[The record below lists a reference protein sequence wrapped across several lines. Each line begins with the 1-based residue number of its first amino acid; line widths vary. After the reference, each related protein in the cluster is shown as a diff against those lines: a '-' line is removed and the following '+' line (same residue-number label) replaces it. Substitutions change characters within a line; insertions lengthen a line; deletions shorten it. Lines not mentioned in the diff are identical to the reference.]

1 MEMTESLFDNIINT
15 AQDCVFWKDKDRRFV
30 GVNQAFLDFYGFESA
45 DILIGK
51 TDEDMGWHNDPE
63 PFKQDELRVLAGH
76 STYKVA
82 GKCVIRGEDRDIIAT
97 KRPIYENGEIVGLV
111 GSFMD
116 VTDVTKRQ
124 KMHDRNQVMYITA
137 GLRKYPY
144 FDKLLD
150 ELPIEELLDPLT
162 GIVSRKYAIGF
173 AHSLIAS
180 GTPFTFAIV
189 DLDNFKYIN
198 DTYGHRAGDVVLT
211 DVSAKLAGH
220 MGADGIAGRF
230 GGDELLLID
239 TKHFSRADKESV
251 FAAMY
256 GDAGVLRSHVVVDD
270 HRLFVTGT
278 TGCATFPDDAADYDD
293 LFSKIDKTL
302 YYGKRKGRNCF
313 VIYDDD
319 THRDLDMKKLVK
331 QGVYTNMNSLMV
343 QLGLETG
350 FENRLRAAMSLVQ
363 EQFHIADM
371 YYAGHSGLMYSV
383 IDSNISE
390 DVSDIDMAI
399 DDEILKVSDLEEI
412 RDTSPKLYAA
422 LKKQNI
428 GSALIIR
435 IGLNMETDGYLI
447 CTDQRN
453 NRLWQ
458 EDECGI
464 LYFIAK
470 SLAAHIRLNKDS
482 MPE

>member
-1 MEMTESLFDNIINT
+1 MEMTGALFDNIINT

-45 DILIGK
+45 DVLIGK

-76 STYKVA
+76 ATYKVA
-82 GKCVIRGEDRDIIAT
+82 GKCMIRGEDRDIIAT

-124 KMHDRNQVMYITA
+124 KMHDKNQVMYTTA
-137 GLRKYPY
+137 ELRKFQY

-150 ELPIEELLDPLT
+150 ELPIEELLDTLT

-173 AHSLIAS
+173 AHSMIAA

-198 DTYGHRAGDVVLT
+198 DSFGHHTGDMVLEE
-211 DVSAKLAGH
+211 VSRKLAEYIGE
-220 MGADGIAGRF
+220 DGIAGRF
-230 GGDELLLID
+230 GGDELLIIN
-239 TKHFSRADKESV
+239 KKVIEPADKQDFFERL
-251 FAAMY
+251 Y
-256 GDAGVLRSHVVVDD
+256 GDADVLRSHITVED
-270 HRLFVTGT
+270 HDLFMTGT
-278 TGCATFPDDAADYDD
+278 VGCATFPADSDSYED
-293 LFSKIDKTL
+293 LFSKIDRTL
-302 YYGKRKGRNCF
+302 YHGKNQGRNCF
-313 VIYDDD
+313 VIYDEAA
-319 THRDLDMKKLVK
+319 HRDLDMKKLVK

-343 QLGLETG
+343 QLGQVNG
-350 FENRLRAAMSLVQ
+350 FENRLRAAMSLIQ
-363 EQFHIADM
+363 DQFHIADM
-371 YYAGHSGLMYSV
+371 YYVGHSGHMHSV
-383 IDSNISE
+383 IDRKVNE
-390 DVSDIDMAI
+390 DVSDIDRVI
-399 DDEILKVSDLEEI
+399 DDEILKVSNLEEI
-412 RDTSPKLYAA
+412 SETSPKLYKA
-422 LKKQNI
+422 LRKHNT
-428 GSALIIR
+428 GSALIIK
-435 IGLNMETDGYLI
+435 IGLNMETDGYLV
-447 CTDQRN
+447 CADQRN

>member
-1 MEMTESLFDNIINT
+1 MEMTGSLFDNIINT

-45 DILIGK
+45 DVLIGK

-76 STYKVA
+76 ATYKVA
-82 GKCVIRGEDRDIIAT
+82 GKCMIRGEDRDIIAT

-124 KMHDRNQVMYITA
+124 KMHERNQVMYTTEV
-137 GLRKYPY
+137 LRKYQY

-162 GIVSRKYAIGF
+162 GIVTRKYATGF
-173 AHSLIAS
+173 AHSLIAA

-189 DLDNFKYIN
+189 DLDNFKFIN
-198 DTYGHRAGDVVLT
+198 DTYGHQAGDTVLT
-211 DVSAKLAGH
+211 EISHKLAEYIGD
-220 MGADGIAGRF
+220 AGIVGRF

-239 TKHFSRADKESV
+239 LEINATAEKRDFFDRL
-251 FAAMY
+251 Y
-256 GDAGVLRSHVVVDD
+256 GDSEVLRSHIKVDE
-270 HRLFVTGT
+270 HNLFVTGT
-278 TGCATFPDDAADYDD
+278 VGCASFPEDSESYED
-293 LFSKIDKTL
+293 LFSKIDRTL
-302 YYGKRKGRNCF
+302 YHGKNQGRNCF
-313 VIYDDD
+313 VIYDEKIHKDM
-319 THRDLDMKKLVK
+319 DMKKLVK
-331 QGVYTNMNSLMV
+331 HGVYTNMNSLMV
-343 QLGLETG
+343 QLGHETG
-350 FENRLRAAMSLVQ
+350 FENRLRAAMSLIQ

-371 YYAGHSGLMYSV
+371 YYVGHSGHMHSV
-383 IDSNISE
+383 IDSSIDE
-390 DVSDIDMAI
+390 DVNDIGGVI
-399 DDEILKVSDLEEI
+399 DDEILKVSNLEEI
-412 RDTSPKLYAA
+412 SDRGPKLYKA
-422 LKKQNI
+422 LIKQHI

-435 IGLNMETDGYLI
+435 IGLNMETDGYLV
-447 CTDQRN
+447 CSDRRN

-470 SLAAHIRLNKDS
+470 SLAAHIRLNNDS

>member
-1 MEMTESLFDNIINT
+1 MEMTGALFDNIINT
-15 AQDCVFWKDKDRRFV
+15 AQDCVFWKDKERRFV

-45 DILIGK
+45 DVLIGK

-76 STYKVA
+76 ATYKVA

-97 KRPIYENGEIVGLV
+97 KRPIYEDGEIVGLV

-124 KMHDRNQVMYITA
+124 GMHERNQIMYTTA
-137 GLRKYPY
+137 MLRKYQY
-144 FDKLLD
+144 FDKILD
-150 ELPIEELLDPLT
+150 ELPIEELIDPLT
-162 GIVSRKYAIGF
+162 GIISRKFATGF
-173 AHSLIAS
+173 AHSLIAA

-198 DTYGHRAGDVVLT
+198 DTYGHQAGDAVLEE
-211 DVSAKLAGH
+211 VSRKLAEY
-220 MGADGIAGRF
+220 MGNDGIAGRF
-230 GGDELLLID
+230 GGDELLLINL
-239 TKHFSRADKESV
+239 KIIESSDKKDFFESL
-251 FAAMY
+251 Y
-256 GDAGVLRSHVVVDD
+256 GDSEVLRSYIAFDEHN
-270 HRLFVTGT
+270 LFVTGT
-278 TGCATFPDDAADYDD
+278 VGCASYPADAESYEE
-293 LFSKIDKTL
+293 LFSRIDKTL
-302 YYGKRKGRNCF
+302 YHGKSRGRNCF
-313 VIYDDD
+313 VIYDEAVHKDI
-319 THRDLDMKKLVK
+319 DMKKLVK

-343 QLGLETG
+343 QLDRETG

-363 EQFHIADM
+363 DQFHIADI
-371 YYAGHSGLMYSV
+371 YYVGRSGHMHSV
-383 IDSNISE
+383 IDSNIDE
-390 DVSDIDMAI
+390 DVSDIDSVI
-399 DDEILKVSDLEEI
+399 DDEILKISNLEEI
-412 RDTSPKLYAA
+412 SDTGPKLYEA
-422 LKKQNI
+422 LIKQNT

-435 IGLNMETDGYLI
+435 VGLNMETDGYLV
-447 CTDQRN
+447 CADRRN

>member
-1 MEMTESLFDNIINT
+1 MEMTETLFDNIINT
-15 AQDCVFWKDKDRRFV
+15 AQDCVFWKDKERRFV

-82 GKCVIRGEDRDIIAT
+82 GKCIIRGEDRDIIAT
-97 KRPIYENGEIVGLV
+97 KRPIYEDGEIVGLV

-124 KMHDRNQVMYITA
+124 KMHDRNQIMYTTA
-137 GLRKYPY
+137 QLRRYQY

-162 GIVSRKYAIGF
+162 GIISRKYAIGF

-189 DLDNFKYIN
+189 DLDNFKFIN
-198 DTYGHRAGDVVLT
+198 DTYGHQAGDMVLT
-211 DVSAKLAGH
+211 DVSAKLADYI
-220 MGADGIAGRF
+220 GADGIAGRF

-239 TKHFSRADKESV
+239 TADITRADKERV
-251 FAAMY
+251 FGAMY
-256 GDAGVLRSHVVVDD
+256 ADAGVLRCHIAVDD
-270 HRLFVTGT
+270 HNLFVTGT
-278 TGCATFPDDAADYDD
+278 TGCASFPDDAADYDD

-313 VIYDDD
+313 VIYDDEA
-319 THRDLDMKKLVK
+319 HRDLDMKKLVK
-331 QGVYTNMNSLMV
+331 QGVYTNMNSVMV
-343 QLGLETG
+343 QLGLENG
-350 FENRLRAAMSLVQ
+350 FENKLRAAMSLVR

-371 YYAGHSGLMYSV
+371 YYVGHSGSMHSV
-383 IDSNISE
+383 MDSNINE
-390 DVSDIDMAI
+390 EVSDIDNAI
-399 DDEILKVSDLEEI
+399 DDEILRVNNLEEI
-412 RDTSPKLYAA
+412 SGTSPKLYKA
-422 LKKQNI
+422 LRKHNI

-447 CTDQRN
+447 CTDQRT